1 MKYIDIAHVNKRVSR
16 IVCGTAA
23 APYNTGADCNEL
35 LSGMLALGVNVFD
48 TARVYGGAE
57 RALGRWI
64 SGCGVRAD
72 IVLITKCCHPD
83 IFGRRRVNARAMR
96 ADLKRSLS
104 LLNTGYVD
112 IFLLHRDDPSVPA
125 GELVEE
131 LNALHAEGRIGA
143 FGGSNWTYA
152 RVAEANEYAYAH
164 GLVPFAVSSPD
175 FSLAVRARD
184 IWGGGESISGTDMAR
199 VRRGYAENGI
209 AVLAYSALAR
219 GLFSGKF
226 SSGSERAARAA
237 LDKYAAK
244 GYLTQDNLARLAR
257 CEKLARMKGVTVAQI
272 ALAYVLCAQ
281 SLSMAAVSCSRIARM
296 EENALAAD
304 MELSAEEISY
314 LEGGIAAQ

>member
-64 SGCGVRAD
+64 SGCGVRED

-152 RVAEANEYAYAH
+152 RVAEANEYA
-164 GLVPFAVSSPD
+164 
-175 FSLAVRARD
+175 
-184 IWGGGESISGTDMAR
+184 
-199 VRRGYAENGI
+199 
-209 AVLAYSALAR
+209 
-219 GLFSGKF
+219 
-226 SSGSERAARAA
+226 
-237 LDKYAAK
+237 
-244 GYLTQDNLARLAR
+244 
-257 CEKLARMKGVTVAQI
+257 
-272 ALAYVLCAQ
+272 
-281 SLSMAAVSCSRIARM
+281 
-296 EENALAAD
+296 
-304 MELSAEEISY
+304 
-314 LEGGIAAQ
+314 

>member
-35 LSGMLALGVNVFD
+35 LSGMLALGVNVFV

-64 SGCGVRAD
+64 SGCGVRED

-83 IFGRRRVNARAMR
+83 ILGRRRVNARAMR

-175 FSLAVRARD
+175 LALPCAHATSGAAAKAFRAR
-184 IWGGGESISGTDMAR
+184 IWRGSGAAMPKTALR
-199 VRRGYAENGI
+199 CSLIRRWRAGCFPVSFLPA
-209 AVLAYSALAR
+209 AR
-219 GLFSGKF
+219 GRPAPHSINM
-226 SSGSERAARAA
+226 R
-237 LDKYAAK
+237 
-244 GYLTQDNLARLAR
+244 
-257 CEKLARMKGVTVAQI
+257 
-272 ALAYVLCAQ
+272 
-281 SLSMAAVSCSRIARM
+281 
-296 EENALAAD
+296 
-304 MELSAEEISY
+304 
-314 LEGGIAAQ
+314 

>member
-64 SGCGVRAD
+64 SGCGVRED

-83 IFGRRRVNARAMR
+83 IFGRRRVNARSMR

-152 RVAEANEYAYAH
+152 RVAEANEYAYA
-164 GLVPFAVSSPD
+164 
-175 FSLAVRARD
+175 
-184 IWGGGESISGTDMAR
+184 
-199 VRRGYAENGI
+199 
-209 AVLAYSALAR
+209 R

-237 LDKYAAK
+237 LDKYAVK

-281 SLSMAAVSCSRIARM
+281 PLSMAAVSCSHIARM

-304 MELSAEEISY
+304 IELSAEEISY